1 MLCCAGDKPSK
12 TFQKWIAR
20 NRIRYIEFD
29 GEGSAAVYAVK
40 EKAEKKAENQL
51 SPNDTLKVVP
61 PDQIEAVIERYHKEL
76 TGHAD
81 AERTYKRVQIAQL
94 HEHPFTSC
102 VGRLLMI

>member
-1 MLCCAGDKPSK
+1 MYLCRLVMLCCVGEKPSK

-40 EKAEKKAENQL
+40 ERAKKTAENQL
-51 SPNDTLKVVP
+51 SPNDVLRVVP
-61 PDQIEAVIERYHKEL
+61 PAEIESVIERYHKDL
-76 TGHAD
+76 CVHAD

-94 HEHPFTSC
+94 HD
-102 VGRLLMI
+102 